1 MMSLDQIL
9 QDYKISRPLQS
20 LDFRADEILT
30 SLSNQLGEGT
40 YLTERQAILAV
51 NLLTKN
57 IGHLSIDQTLLE
69 SPQWIKPFRILNKP
83 QYVKFVQNNDT
94 NKIFVEI
101 AYSAHKKSL
110 KKFEDLRKKLIA
122 YAVTKIKKS
131 VWQVPYNETILY
143 DIVTFALEEKITID
157 PKISEIFEK
166 IQEIRTG
173 KNDNLFFIEHA
184 SNDNLLKKVKEE
196 VGDIISNNILLEDR
210 KIAFQYQIFDSFF
223 EKKLEKTLSEK
234 IATRKKSTIYLSKTN
249 YKLEQIINSL
259 NELQRFPCL
268 IIFDASPEKS
278 SKNLEI
284 LSSALEHNNLTTNV
298 GIYFRHD
305 NTEIGKPF
313 NELVAQKA
321 YNKPLNNLTDIVG
334 ITNVKI
340 PKFLLKMKWQ
350 PKSVIV
356 LCQTLGSNRVNLFAE
371 YCDLVIYYQDKKP
384 LKTSIEEIV

>member
-1 MMSLDQIL
+1 MTNLDQIL
-9 QDYKISRPLQS
+9 QDYKITRPLQS
-20 LDFRADEILT
+20 FDFRADEILT
-30 SLSNQLGEGT
+30 SLSNQLGEGI
-40 YLTERQAILAV
+40 YLTERQAMLAV

-57 IGHLSIDQTLLE
+57 VRHLHIDQNLLE
-69 SPQWIKPFRILNKP
+69 SPQWAKSFRVVSKP
-83 QYVKFVQNNDT
+83 QYVKFVQSNDT

-101 AYSAHKKSL
+101 AYNAHKKSS
-110 KKFEDLRKKLIA
+110 KKFEDLRKKLMVYIVA
-122 YAVTKIKKS
+122 KIKKS
-131 VWQVPYNETILY
+131 VWQVSYNENILY
-143 DIVTFALEEKITID
+143 DIVTFALEEKIAID

-166 IQEIRTG
+166 IQEIKTA
-173 KNDNLFFIEHA
+173 KNDNLFYIEYA
-184 SNDNLLKKVKEE
+184 SNDNLLKRVKEE
-196 VGDIISNNILLEDR
+196 VGDITPNNIFLEDR

-223 EKKLEKTLSEK
+223 EKKLEKNLSEK

-249 YKLEQIINSL
+249 YKLEEIINSL
-259 NELQRFPCL
+259 GELRRFPCL
-268 IIFDASPEKS
+268 IIFDSSPEKS

-284 LSSALEHNNLTTNV
+284 LSSALEHNNLTKNV

-313 NELVAQKA
+313 NEFVAQKA
-321 YNKPLNNLTDIVG
+321 YNKPLNNLTEIVG
-334 ITNVKI
+334 ITNGKI

-356 LCQTLGSNRVNLFAE
+356 LCQTLGSNRVNLFTE